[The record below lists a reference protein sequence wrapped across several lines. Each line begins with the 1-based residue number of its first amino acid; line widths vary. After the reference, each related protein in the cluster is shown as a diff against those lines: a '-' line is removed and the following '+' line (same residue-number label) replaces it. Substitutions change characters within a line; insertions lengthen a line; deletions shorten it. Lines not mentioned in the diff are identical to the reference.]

1 MSTEDKQVPG
11 ASSDRQRDESVD
23 QSRREALR
31 VIGRFGAYTAP
42 GMIVMMTGQA
52 YAQGS
57 RFT

>member
-23 QSRREALR
+23 QSRRDALQM
-31 VIGRFGAYTAP
+31 IGRFGAYTAP
-42 GMIVMMTGQA
+42 GMLALMTGQA

-57 RFT
+57 TT